1 MSEFEELYGNEFFV
15 IDSNNLNSI
24 KDKTYGFT
32 LESLCNDITSENIEF
47 NHEGSYV
54 SIKTDDKSIFIEQD
68 YNGSYGLYLFKK
80 EDYFA
85 ISNSF
90 LKLVEHLKNK
100 YELSLHI
107 PIEDYNIHLIELG
120 YLLKSIYHNPK
131 SFLFIEFLSGQYDY
145 MISDDED
152 GDNYYVDI
160 INLVKDNLPL
170 FLLKTFL
177 DDEIDNLSNIENGVS
192 YMTNDMNFAL
202 LLNFC
207 QYLIDNNIVDYD
219 INFLKQYIGEKK
231 TETLF
236 ARIVSDLNGFKQ
248 NMDVQLQP
256 IKISEAFIRELDD
269 LYVNAQIIYSAI

>member
-1 MSEFEELYGNEFFV
+1 MK
-15 IDSNNLNSI
+15 NNYLKVI
-24 KDKTYGFT
+24 KDT
-32 LESLCNDITSENIEF
+32 LETNKNIIILSMFDKNVSNEYGHEVIVIYINNIE
-47 NHEGSYV
+47 NS
-54 SIKTDDKSIFIEQD
+54 
-68 YNGSYGLYLFKK
+68 L
-80 EDYFA
+80 
-85 ISNSF
+85 SF
-90 LKLVEHLKNK
+90 LNK
-100 YELSLHI
+100 YEPSLHI

-207 QYLIDNNIVDYD
+207 QYLIDNDIVDYD